1 LQTTR
6 VLAVNKSKRTKNVI
20 LSNEA
25 LSAFKQLLR
34 DPGVNGEHIANERE
48 WCIEFYQYWKY
59 VERLLAL

>member
-1 LQTTR
+1 
-6 VLAVNKSKRTKNVI
+6 VNKSKRTKNVI

-34 DPGVNGEHIANERE
+34 DPGVNGEHIVNERE

>member
-1 LQTTR
+1 M
-6 VLAVNKSKRTKNVI
+6 NKSKRTKNVI